1 MNYEDIK
8 TFSERCET
16 HPDHQSGM
24 VTEQMLKHRSQEE
37 VDELRAYID
46 FIWKVMTRM
55 IAGTS

>member
-1 MNYEDIK
+1 MNYSDIK

-24 VTEQMLKHRSQEE
+24 VTERMLLDRAHEE

-46 FIWKVMTRM
+46 FIWKVMT
-55 IAGTS
+55 

>member
-46 FIWKVMTRM
+46 FIWKVMT
-55 IAGTS
+55 